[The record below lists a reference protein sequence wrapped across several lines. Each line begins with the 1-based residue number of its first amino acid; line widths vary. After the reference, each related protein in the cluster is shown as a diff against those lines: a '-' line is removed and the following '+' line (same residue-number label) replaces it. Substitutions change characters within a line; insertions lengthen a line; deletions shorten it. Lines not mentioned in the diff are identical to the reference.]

1 MSEIT
6 HHPENVQQTILA
18 VFALVYLNCLC
29 LQSFHWFFKSIVCNN
44 LTLTPSSILYQLVS
58 IINVCLFKIFL
69 YLVA

>member
-44 LTLTPSSILYQLVS
+44 L
-58 IINVCLFKIFL
+58 
-69 YLVA
+69 